1 MSHFCGP
8 VDQLPAA
15 ANTPAQTLWL
25 KMATL
30 HLLTSLRVVV
40 LADPL
45 GTSDS
50 HGVTWAPMDI
60 RGLLPARPSS
70 PVWGW

>member
-1 MSHFCGP
+1 
-8 VDQLPAA
+8 
-15 ANTPAQTLWL
+15 
-25 KMATL
+25 MATL
-30 HLLTSLRVVV
+30 HLLTSPRVVV